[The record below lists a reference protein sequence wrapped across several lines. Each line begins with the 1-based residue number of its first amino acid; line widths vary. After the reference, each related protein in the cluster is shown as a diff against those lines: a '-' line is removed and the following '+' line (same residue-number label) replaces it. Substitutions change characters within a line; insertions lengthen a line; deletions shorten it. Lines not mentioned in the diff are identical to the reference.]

1 MSVTSFGSRR
11 FNLSRGFTLVEL
23 LVVIGII
30 GVLATLVLVQLGGA
44 RARARDAKRISDVS
58 QLRSAIE
65 LYGEDHQNTYPT
77 AMSDAVLGSY
87 MSNGVVPRDP
97 VSSNVYGY
105 AYTGADPLKPTKYHV
120 WAELEQSGG
129 TKPSALNTDADLNS
143 IGWSGAP
150 IVGATEACNPAPD
163 DCIYDHGQN

>member
-58 QLRSAIE
+58 QLRSAVE

-77 AMSDAVLGSY
+77 AMSDAMLGSY

-97 VSSNVYGY
+97 VTQAVYGY
-105 AYTGADPLKPTKYHV
+105 AYTPAVSPTRYHV

-143 IGWSGAP
+143 TGWSGTP
-150 IVGATEACNPAPD
+150 IVGATEACTTAAN